1 MRQMVPDTIRRRL
14 VVHGKVQGVF
24 YRDSVREAARNEGAA
39 GWAANRSDGSVEVVL
54 EGPAEAVESVVGYCR
69 QGPSSADVESV
80 DEHEETPEGLSGF
93 QIR

>member
-1 MRQMVPDTIRRRL
+1 MAADMIRRRL

-24 YRDSVREAARNEGAA
+24 YRDSTRHAARNEGVS

-54 EGPAEAVESVVGYCR
+54 EGPPDAVRSVIGHCR
-69 QGPSSADVESV
+69 QGPSSAAVHSV
-80 DEHEETPEGLSGF
+80 DEHEETPEGLTGF

>member
-1 MRQMVPDTIRRRL
+1 MAADMIRRRL

-24 YRDSVREAARNEGAA
+24 YRDSTRHAARNEGVS

-54 EGPAEAVESVVGYCR
+54 EGPSDAVQSVVGYCR
-69 QGPSSADVESV
+69 QGPSSANVHSV
-80 DEHEETPEGLSGF
+80 DEHEETPEGLTGF

>member
-1 MRQMVPDTIRRRL
+1 MTPDTIRRRL

-24 YRDSVREAARNEGAA
+24 YRDSTRHAARNEGVS

-54 EGPAEAVESVVGYCR
+54 EGPADAVESVAGYCR
-69 QGPSSADVESV
+69 TGPSSADVQSV
-80 DEHEETPEGLSGF
+80 DEHYETPEGLTGF

>member
-1 MRQMVPDTIRRRL
+1 VGPDKIRRRL

-24 YRDSVREAARNEGAA
+24 YRDSARHAARNEGVS

-54 EGPAEAVESVVGYCR
+54 EGTTDAVESVVGYCR
-69 QGPSSADVESV
+69 QGPSSADVRSV
-80 DEHEETPEGLSGF
+80 DEHDETPEGLTGF